1 MSMVWSIVT
10 IAFLSFIVWL
20 HHFFTMGAGGTVNA
34 FFGIMTMLIAVPT
47 GVKIFNWIFTMYRG
61 RVDLKTPMIW
71 FLGFVLVF
79 TTGGLTGM
87 LLSIAPADFQLH
99 NGLFLIAHFH
109 SMVIGGVLFGVF
121 AAFTYWFPKFTGFTL
136 DEKYG
141 RYACYC
147 WIGGF
152 LVAFMLYMHLV

>member
-1 MSMVWSIVT
+1 
-10 IAFLSFIVWL
+10 
-20 HHFFTMGAGGTVNA
+20 MGAGGTVNA

-121 AAFTYWFPKFTGFTL
+121 AAFTYWFPKFYRIYFG
-136 DEKYG
+136 
-141 RYACYC
+141 
-147 WIGGF
+147 
-152 LVAFMLYMHLV
+152 